1 MKVWLSSGLVW
12 VACVAAVGCSN
23 QPQVAPVRGV
33 VKLDGNPL
41 PGGRIMFAPIAS
53 GENKIVGESAFGQ
66 IQQDGSFVL
75 TTYKDGDGAVVG
87 SHYPVVMENRQE
99 DDPNSP
105 HPTVPGPRIGVV
117 TMQDTI
123 LEVVAGKE
131 NEFTIE
137 MDSRA
142 DYMLDSI
149 PEIDID
155 LQRQKNRPSQ

>member
-1 MKVWLSSGLVW
+1 MKVWLGSGLVW

-23 QPQVAPVRGV
+23 QPQVAPVRGF
-33 VKLDGNPL
+33 VKMDGKPL

-53 GENKIVGESAFGQ
+53 GEDKNVGQSAFGQ

-75 TTYKDGDGAVVG
+75 MTYEEGDGALVG
-87 SHYPVVMENRQE
+87 SHHPTVMENRQE

-105 HPTVPGPRIGVV
+105 HPTLPGPKIGVV
-117 TMQDTI
+117 SMTHLT
-123 LEVVAGKE
+123 LEVVAGE
-131 NEFTIE
+131 DNVFTIE

-142 DYMLDSI
+142 GYMRDAI

-155 LQRQKNRPSQ
+155 LKK